1 MKLRYVVARIIPDL
15 IREEFINVGIILQ
28 SEDWVACKFIEKI
41 PKDWELSKDLEND
54 VATKLDAVWKS
65 RLTSRSEIIYL
76 PELNEQRE
84 VEHTSKLFLEWLHQ
98 SHIGHLQLSEIRE
111 ADVNTKDNFDFETFL
126 YRLYNIFVTP
136 KRHLRKPPLK
146 STLHTEIKREFVRL
160 KLPIN
165 TQIRERDV
173 IIGTFPWPIDFA
185 YSVPENGHKAYEVGI
200 GLIDLTSTNFI
211 DKAKDLLAT
220 WADVKD
226 VRQDAQRITV
236 VGGGGGLDDH
246 QKAISMV
253 SRVSNTLYLFDRQK
267 DDFFDGVLKDLH
279 GFTTFTREDMQNAL
293 RKVSQRLPKP

>member
-1 MKLRYVVARIIPDL
+1 
-15 IREEFINVGIILQ
+15 
-28 SEDWVACKFIEKI
+28 
-41 PKDWELSKDLEND
+41 
-54 VATKLDAVWKS
+54 
-65 RLTSRSEIIYL
+65 
-76 PELNEQRE
+76 
-84 VEHTSKLFLEWLHQ
+84 
-98 SHIGHLQLSEIRE
+98 
-111 ADVNTKDNFDFETFL
+111 
-126 YRLYNIFVTP
+126 
-136 KRHLRKPPLK
+136 
-146 STLHTEIKREFVRL
+146 
-160 KLPIN
+160 
-165 TQIRERDV
+165 
-173 IIGTFPWPIDFA
+173 
-185 YSVPENGHKAYEVGI
+185 
-200 GLIDLTSTNFI
+200 LIDLTSTNFI